1 MGKHKILLWEVLYN
15 GPKELPRSI
24 YVSDILETL
33 LKFGIDDLKLFHEG
47 MSDYEIKEWRRRD
60 PKRLEVVSYLRDDL
74 GLSKYV
80 DAVDEAMTFTNQTRK
95 TAKKNK
101 K

>member
-1 MGKHKILLWEVLYN
+1 
-15 GPKELPRSI
+15 
-24 YVSDILETL
+24 VSDILETL
-33 LKFGIDDLKLFHEG
+33 LKFGIDDLKRFPEG

-95 TAKKNK
+95 TAEKIKNSFLDSEYSIVN
-101 K
+101 